1 MVDRALFLG
10 DGDGRLLRQFV
21 QSQPGC
27 QVTTV
32 DQSNRMLQRQSDC
45 LEEFDSQDTIRY
57 LQSDARDLWLEPKS
71 YDLLVTAFFVDCFPE
86 SQLEDV
92 LPRWLQAIRSGGYF
106 YFVDFSRPTAGWR
119 RFRAEC
125 YLDVMHRFFRLFTG
139 LENRTLVDFDSILER
154 LPISLVASK
163 SHSYGLISSR
173 LYKLDAESRPA

>member
-1 MVDRALFLG
+1 MTHHIQSAVRVYDLLAPHYRLLERLLFGRTLQVARVAMLPYLPMVDRALFLG

-125 YLDVMHRFFRLFTG
+125 YLDVMHR
-139 LENRTLVDFDSILER
+139 EIVSIEM
-154 LPISLVASK
+154 I
-163 SHSYGLISSR
+163 I
-173 LYKLDAESRPA
+173 